1 MSYSILPPDWQ
12 LPEAQV
18 TTESTYW
25 NRRRVLKS
33 LLAGSVALTA
43 LPLVG
48 CRSQAQVTDG
58 EVAGGGDRAVDP
70 KLLQTYDLPS
80 ITPLSTNPDFTA
92 ASITDRPLTS
102 QNLASQYNNF
112 YEFGGGKSI
121 WEKAQNL
128 PTTDWQV
135 EVSGLINNPRTYD
148 LDDLRN
154 TFESEERI
162 YRFRCV
168 EAWSMVLPWVGF
180 PMRKLL
186 EAADPKSDAKFVRF
200 TSFYD
205 RKITTGPGLH
215 LGSLPWPYQEGLR
228 IEEMAN
234 DLAFFATGIYGKELP
249 KQHGAPLRMV
259 LPWKYGF
266 KGAKSIVKIEFLAEQ
281 PATYWNTLIPHEY
294 GFEANVNPMVPH
306 PRWSQAMERFI
317 GPGDKL
323 AWEPRETLPYNGYG
337 EYVSE
342 LYS

>member
-12 LPEAQV
+12 LSEAQV
-18 TTESTYW
+18 TTESIYW

-33 LLAGSVALTA
+33 LMGGGATLAL
-43 LPLVG
+43 LPLMG
-48 CRSQAQVTDG
+48 CRSQAQVADEDDSENGT
-58 EVAGGGDRAVDP
+58 ERPLSPLA
-70 KLLQTYDLPS
+70 QTYELPA
-80 ITPLSTNPDFTA
+80 ITPLTTNPDFTA
-92 ASITDRPLTS
+92 ASLDRPLTT

-121 WEKAQNL
+121 WEKAQAL
-128 PTTDWQV
+128 TTDPWQV
-135 EVSGLINNPRTYD
+135 EVTGLVNNPHTYD

-154 TFESEERI
+154 TFEHEERV

-205 RKITTGPGLH
+205 RKITPGPGLH

-249 KQHGAPLRMV
+249 KQHGAPIRMV
-259 LPWKYGF
+259 VPWKYGF

-294 GFEANVNPMVPH
+294 GFEANVNPAKPH

-323 AWEPRETLPYNGYG
+323 AWEPRETLLYNGYG
-337 EYVSE
+337 EYVAH
-342 LYS
+342 LYT